1 MRERDVQRDRGMGDK
16 EDSKMSTFNST
27 ASNIQ
32 VINAK
37 LFQLYLMFEIFMFKK
52 TKKKKKDTKNL
63 DQFFAVGTSL

>member
-52 TKKKKKDTKNL
+52 T
-63 DQFFAVGTSL
+63 